1 MLGNKLVKLRKENK
15 LSQDSLAD
23 KLGITRQTI
32 SNWELNITKPDIV
45 QIKNISEIFNIS
57 IDELLDNNTKDI
69 IEKKI
74 SNTEK
79 LTNKT
84 NKYIKITLITLI
96 TLYFIINLHQH
107 VKHQLYFIILI
118 FLIII
123 TIYFFNKKDFT
134 NDYQTS
140 FRCNN
145 NKIIYDV
152 SIDNY
157 YNSENGNTSFD
168 IVVFKCNDAD
178 GKCNY
183 ERFNAGSTIEEA
195 LKSLNTIKKIII
207 DQGATCK

>member
-84 NKYIKITLITLI
+84 NKYIKITLITL
-96 TLYFIINLHQH
+96 
-107 VKHQLYFIILI
+107 YFIILI

-123 TIYFFNKKDFT
+123 TIYFFNKKNFT

-140 FRCNN
+140 FRRNN

-168 IVVFKCNDAD
+168 IVVFKCDDAD

-195 LKSLNTIKKIII
+195 FKSLNTIKKIII

>member
-23 KLGITRQTI
+23 KLGVTRQTI
-32 SNWELNITKPDIV
+32 SNWELNITKPDII

-84 NKYIKITLITLI
+84 NKYIKITLITL
-96 TLYFIINLHQH
+96 
-107 VKHQLYFIILI
+107 YFIILI
-118 FLIII
+118 FLISL

-134 NDYQTS
+134 DEYQTS
-140 FRCNN
+140 FRCTN
-145 NKIIYDV
+145 NKLIYDV
-152 SIDNY
+152 SLDNY
-157 YNSENGNTSFD
+157 FDGENNNMPFN
-168 IVVFKCNDAD
+168 IIVFKCDD
-178 GKCNY
+178 IKGKCNS
-183 ERFNAGSTIEEA
+183 EKFEAGSTVEDAI
-195 LKSLNTIKKIII
+195 KSLNVIKKIII
-207 DQGATCK
+207 NQGATCK

>member
-84 NKYIKITLITLI
+84 NKYIKITLITL
-96 TLYFIINLHQH
+96 
-107 VKHQLYFIILI
+107 YFIILI

-168 IVVFKCNDAD
+168 IVVFKCDDAD

-195 LKSLNTIKKIII
+195 FKSLNTIKKIII
-207 DQGATCK
+207 DQVATCK

>member
-84 NKYIKITLITLI
+84 NKYIKITLITL
-96 TLYFIINLHQH
+96 
-107 VKHQLYFIILI
+107 YFIILI

-134 NDYQTS
+134 NEYQTS
-140 FRCNN
+140 FTCENGGSY
-145 NKIIYDV
+145 YDV
-152 SIDNY
+152 SLDKYLDKEDNKMY
-157 YNSENGNTSFD
+157 FD
-168 IVVFKCNDAD
+168 IVVFHCTETI
-178 GKCNY
+178 GECEP
-183 ERFNAGSTIEEA
+183 ERFNGGSSVEEA
-195 LKSLNTIKKIII
+195 IKSLNTIKRIII
-207 DQGATCK
+207 NKGNTCR

>member
-23 KLGITRQTI
+23 KLGVTRQTI
-32 SNWELNITKPDIV
+32 SNWELNITKPDII
-45 QIKNISEIFNIS
+45 QIKNLSEIFNMS

-84 NKYIKITLITLI
+84 NKYIKITLITL
-96 TLYFIINLHQH
+96 
-107 VKHQLYFIILI
+107 YFIILI
-118 FLIII
+118 FLISL

-134 NDYQTS
+134 DEYQTS
-140 FRCNN
+140 FRCTN
-145 NKIIYDV
+145 NKLIYDV
-152 SIDNY
+152 SLDNY
-157 YNSENGNTSFD
+157 FDGENNNMPFN
-168 IVVFKCNDAD
+168 IIVFKCDD
-178 GKCNY
+178 IKGKCNS
-183 ERFNAGSTIEEA
+183 EKFNAGSTVEDAI
-195 LKSLNTIKKIII
+195 KSLNTIKKIII

>member
-84 NKYIKITLITLI
+84 NKYIKITLITL
-96 TLYFIINLHQH
+96 
-107 VKHQLYFIILI
+107 YFIILI

-183 ERFNAGSTIEEA
+183 ERFNAGSTIE
-195 LKSLNTIKKIII
+195 
-207 DQGATCK
+207 

>member
-1 MLGNKLVKLRKENK
+1 MLGNKLEKLRKENK

-84 NKYIKITLITLI
+84 NKYIKITLITL
-96 TLYFIINLHQH
+96 
-107 VKHQLYFIILI
+107 YFIILI

-168 IVVFKCNDAD
+168 IVVFKCDDAD

-195 LKSLNTIKKIII
+195 FKSLNTIKKIII

>member
-32 SNWELNITKPDIV
+32 SNWELNITKTDIV

-84 NKYIKITLITLI
+84 NKYIKITLIT
-96 TLYFIINLHQH
+96 
-107 VKHQLYFIILI
+107 LYFIILI

-168 IVVFKCNDAD
+168 IVVFKCDDAD

-195 LKSLNTIKKIII
+195 FKSLNTIKKIII

>member
-23 KLGITRQTI
+23 KLGITRQTT

-96 TLYFIINLHQH
+96 T
-107 VKHQLYFIILI
+107 LYFIILI

>member
-32 SNWELNITKPDIV
+32 SNWELNITNPDIV

-84 NKYIKITLITLI
+84 NKYIKITLIT
-96 TLYFIINLHQH
+96 
-107 VKHQLYFIILI
+107 LYFIILI

-168 IVVFKCNDAD
+168 IVVFKCDDAD

-195 LKSLNTIKKIII
+195 FKSLNTIKKIII

>member
-1 MLGNKLVKLRKENK
+1 MLGNKLVKLRKGNK

-84 NKYIKITLITLI
+84 NKYIKITLIT
-96 TLYFIINLHQH
+96 
-107 VKHQLYFIILI
+107 LYFIILI

>member
-84 NKYIKITLITLI
+84 NKYIKITLIT
-96 TLYFIINLHQH
+96 
-107 VKHQLYFIILI
+107 LYFIILI

>member
-45 QIKNISEIFNIS
+45 QIENISEIFNIS

-96 TLYFIINLHQH
+96 T
-107 VKHQLYFIILI
+107 LYFIILI

>member
-57 IDELLDNNTKDI
+57 IDVLLDNNTKDI

-84 NKYIKITLITLI
+84 NKYIKITLIT
-96 TLYFIINLHQH
+96 
-107 VKHQLYFIILI
+107 LYFIILI

>member
-96 TLYFIINLHQH
+96 TLYFII
-107 VKHQLYFIILI
+107 LI

-140 FRCNN
+140 FRCSN

>member
-23 KLGITRQTI
+23 KLGVTRQTI
-32 SNWELNITKPDIV
+32 SNWELNTTKPDIV

-79 LTNKT
+79 LTSKT
-84 NKYIKITLITLI
+84 NKYIKITLITL
-96 TLYFIINLHQH
+96 
-107 VKHQLYFIILI
+107 YFIILI
-118 FLIII
+118 FLISI

-134 NDYQTS
+134 NEYQTS

-168 IVVFKCNDAD
+168 IVVFKCDDAD

>member
-23 KLGITRQTI
+23 KLGVTRQTI
-32 SNWELNITKPDIV
+32 SNWELNTTKPDIV

-79 LTNKT
+79 LTSKT
-84 NKYIKITLITLI
+84 NKYIKITLITL
-96 TLYFIINLHQH
+96 
-107 VKHQLYFIILI
+107 YFIILI
-118 FLIII
+118 FLISV

-134 NDYQTS
+134 NEYQTS
-140 FRCNN
+140 FRCINN
-145 NKIIYDV
+145 NFIYDV
-152 SIDNY
+152 SIDDYFN
-157 YNSENGNTSFD
+157 NENNNNTFD
-168 IVVFKCNDAD
+168 IVVFKCDDAN

-207 DQGATCK
+207 DQGATTCR

>member
-96 TLYFIINLHQH
+96 TLYFII
-107 VKHQLYFIILI
+107 LI

-195 LKSLNTIKKIII
+195 LKSLNTLKKIII

>member
-84 NKYIKITLITLI
+84 NKYIKITLITL
-96 TLYFIINLHQH
+96 
-107 VKHQLYFIILI
+107 YFIILI

-152 SIDNY
+152 SIYNY

-183 ERFNAGSTIEEA
+183 ERFNAGSTIEE
-195 LKSLNTIKKIII
+195 SIKIFKHH
-207 DQGATCK
+207 KKNHY

>member
-1 MLGNKLVKLRKENK
+1 MGVIFMVILIIFRGN
-15 LSQDSLAD
+15 
-23 KLGITRQTI
+23 
-32 SNWELNITKPDIV
+32 
-45 QIKNISEIFNIS
+45 
-57 IDELLDNNTKDI
+57 LL
-69 IEKKI
+69 
-74 SNTEK
+74 
-79 LTNKT
+79 
-84 NKYIKITLITLI
+84 
-96 TLYFIINLHQH
+96 
-107 VKHQLYFIILI
+107 LI

>member
-84 NKYIKITLITLI
+84 NKYIKITLITL
-96 TLYFIINLHQH
+96 
-107 VKHQLYFIILI
+107 YFIILI

-183 ERFNAGSTIEEA
+183 ERFNACSTIEEA

>member
-96 TLYFIINLHQH
+96 TLYFII
-107 VKHQLYFIILI
+107 LI

-168 IVVFKCNDAD
+168 IVVFKCNDVD

>member
-57 IDELLDNNTKDI
+57 IDELLDNYTKDI

-84 NKYIKITLITLI
+84 NKYIKITLITL
-96 TLYFIINLHQH
+96 
-107 VKHQLYFIILI
+107 YFIILI

-123 TIYFFNKKDFT
+123 TIYFFNKKNFT

-168 IVVFKCNDAD
+168 IVVFKCDDAD

-195 LKSLNTIKKIII
+195 FKSLNTIKKIII